1 MFVIV
6 SIQRWLEPRLAESI
20 RSSGMPM
27 FKNTSINHFQVHAE
41 FFSSQIHSLGCG
53 VVNPL
58 HNLMMSLQKNQR
70 EKTTSLLLGSIVW
83 RQSVLLVVL

>member
-6 SIQRWLEPRLAESI
+6 SIQRWLEPRLAGSI

-27 FKNTSINHFQVHAE
+27 FKNTSINHFQAHAE
-41 FFSSQIHSLGCG
+41 FFSSQIHSLGYG
-53 VVNPL
+53 VTNPL